1 DYKQEQCFLSSLPV
15 LSIDADIE
23 RKSRRN
29 VLTDSLAASFPFSS
43 FEIYDEGGIFLGL
56 NKYNRSVAILDI
68 FDSDK
73 YANTNGCI
81 YGTTG
86 AGKTFLLQN
95 MALRFR
101 MQGTQVFIIA
111 PVKGHEYIDACEA
124 IGGKYIKIAPSSKD
138 CINIMEIRKTSIS
151 TDYEIK
157 KDTRNDSILAEKMQ
171 SLMIFFSLIK
181 NDIKQDELNL
191 LDRKGKYD
199 ERLSDYVGLR
209 EDCGLNKHIIVYG
222 ATGAGKSRG
231 FVKPYI
237 LKMVQMMK
245 SGQKPQSM
253 IIVDPK
259 AELFEQYSQ
268 YLSENGYEVK
278 ALNLLDME
286 NSDGWNCIGETEGD
300 VDMVQSVAEII
311 IRNTSDAEKADFWDK
326 AEQNLLIALILYV
339 QSMKD
344 PITNELLPLH
354 ERSLG
359 TIYKILSSESAKSL
373 DVKFQRLPLDHPARG
388 PYGIFKQA
396 ASNLWGN
403 VFIGLGSRM
412 SVFQNSLVDKITK
425 YHDIDLELPGK
436 KPCAYF
442 CIISAQDTAYE
453 FLSSLFFSMLF
464 KKLSDYARK
473 HGDERGRLPVE
484 VNFMMDEFCNVGKLL
499 DFKKTISVVRGYG
512 INCQIIVQSIA
523 QLSDRYPIKEWEE
536 IVGNCD
542 TQLVLGCNDMM
553 TSDYISKRCGSVTIS
568 LANSMTPQT
577 PLFSP
582 VSREIT
588 GYRVTK
594 SNNTRPLMYPE
605 EILQM
610 DNKECLLLIRGQKP
624 LKAYKVIPDEL
635 SSYKELKY
643 TRVTDYLP
651 KWRQQEE
658 TTTADK
664 AEKKQTEAENY
675 QTNLFNETNSEGNT
689 VSTSENEKREEI
701 QTEATPS
708 IDIDGIDSTVH
719 ERTTNGE
726 NEETTAEDIIND

>member
-1 DYKQEQCFLSSLPV
+1 
-15 LSIDADIE
+15 
-23 RKSRRN
+23 
-29 VLTDSLAASFPFSS
+29 
-43 FEIYDEGGIFLGL
+43 
-56 NKYNRSVAILDI
+56 
-68 FDSDK
+68 
-73 YANTNGCI
+73 
-81 YGTTG
+81 
-86 AGKTFLLQN
+86 
-95 MALRFR
+95 
-101 MQGTQVFIIA
+101 
-111 PVKGHEYIDACEA
+111 
-124 IGGKYIKIAPSSKD
+124 
-138 CINIMEIRKTSIS
+138 
-151 TDYEIK
+151 
-157 KDTRNDSILAEKMQ
+157 
-171 SLMIFFSLIK
+171 
-181 NDIKQDELNL
+181 
-191 LDRKGKYD
+191 
-199 ERLSDYVGLR
+199 
-209 EDCGLNKHIIVYG
+209 
-222 ATGAGKSRG
+222 
-231 FVKPYI
+231 
-237 LKMVQMMK
+237 MVQLK
-245 SGQKPQSM
+245 VNGTDKQSM

-259 AELFEQYSQ
+259 AELFEQYSEH
-268 YLSENGYEVK
+268 LKENGYVVK

-311 IRNTSDAEKADFWDK
+311 IRNTSEEGQKADFWDK

-373 DVKFQRLPLDHPARG
+373 DMKFQRLPLDHPARG

-412 SVFQNSLVDKITK
+412 NVFQNKLVDKITK

-436 KPCAYF
+436 QPCAYF

-473 HGDERGRLPVE
+473 HGDERGRLPIE
-484 VNFMMDEFCNVGKLL
+484 VNFLLDEFCNVGKLL

-512 INCQIIVQSIA
+512 INCQIVVQSIA

-553 TSDYISKRCGSVTIS
+553 TSDYISKRCGAITIQ
-568 LANSMTPQT
+568 LTNSMAPQT

-582 VSREIT
+582 ITREVT
-588 GYRVTK
+588 GYRTTK
-594 SNNTRPLMYPE
+594 ANNTRPLMYPE

-610 DNKECLLLIRGQKP
+610 DNRECLVLIRGQKP
-624 LKAYKVIPDEL
+624 LKAYKIIPDEM

-643 TRVTDYLP
+643 TRVTDYIPQWYELDRELEAKGVSRKGYQQNFVNNEVDETDVHDERPLTEYESIEPNFGSNAKGKEDP
-651 KWRQQEE
+651 KKDVDGK
-658 TTTADK
+658 T
-664 AEKKQTEAENY
+664 KKPKKSK
-675 QTNLFNETNSEGNT
+675 NEVSDSQIEFSANMDVVEDTDEGNT
-689 VSTSENEKREEI
+689 L
-701 QTEATPS
+701 
-708 IDIDGIDSTVH
+708 
-719 ERTTNGE
+719 RTTSVTE
-726 NEETTAEDIIND
+726 ILSE

>member
-1 DYKQEQCFLSSLPV
+1 MKFMKEILQKLKSKIKESDKLKQLYTKVKQHFGYYLFCTLTGLYLYGIVINIFRKSTDSFYSGVKTDTFSLNPFTCIAAVFTPQGLGVLIFIAIMYVLISGKWTYLITGVKITKDDRNFFVSSEGTHGTSGWMTKQEQKKILVSDSADKLP
-15 LSIDADIE
+15 
-23 RKSRRN
+23 
-29 VLTDSLAASFPFSS
+29 TP
-43 FEIYDEGGIFLGL
+43 
-56 NKYNRSVAILDI
+56 ILCKLREND
-68 FDSDK
+68 
-73 YANTNGCI
+73 ANTG
-81 YGTTG
+81 
-86 AGKTFLLQN
+86 
-95 MALRFR
+95 
-101 MQGTQVFIIA
+101 
-111 PVKGHEYIDACEA
+111 
-124 IGGKYIKIAPSSKD
+124 
-138 CINIMEIRKTSIS
+138 
-151 TDYEIK
+151 
-157 KDTRNDSILAEKMQ
+157 
-171 SLMIFFSLIK
+171 
-181 NDIKQDELNL
+181 
-191 LDRKGKYD
+191 
-199 ERLSDYVGLR
+199 YVGLR
-209 EDCGLNKHIIVYG
+209 GDSGLNKHILIYG

-237 LKMVQMMK
+237 LKMVQMK
-245 SGQKPQSM
+245 NSGQNPQSM

-259 AELFEQYSQ
+259 AELFEQYSEF
-268 YLSENGYEVK
+268 LRNNGYVVK

-286 NSDGWNCIGETEGD
+286 NSDGWNCIGETQGD

-311 IRNTSDAEKADFWDK
+311 IRNTSEDGQKADFWDK
-326 AEQNLLIALILYV
+326 AEGNLLIALILYV
-339 QSMKD
+339 QSMRD

-373 DVKFQRLPLDHPARG
+373 DMKFQRLPLDHPARG

-412 SVFQNSLVDKITK
+412 NVFQNKLVDKITK
-425 YHDIDLELPGK
+425 YHEIDLELPGK
-436 KPCAYF
+436 EPCAYF

-484 VNFMMDEFCNVGKLL
+484 VNFVMDEFCNVGKLL

-512 INCQIIVQSIA
+512 INCQIVVQSIA

-553 TSDYISKRCGSVTIS
+553 TSEYISKRCGNVTIQ
-568 LANSMTPQT
+568 LTNSMAPQT

-582 VSREIT
+582 ITREVT
-588 GYRVTK
+588 GYRETK
-594 SNNTRPLMYPE
+594 SNNQRPLMYPE

-624 LKAYKVIPDEL
+624 LKGLKIIPDEL

-643 TRVTDYLP
+643 TRVSEYIP
-651 KWRQQEE
+651 KWHELENEQEKKPQQHFQFIYDDEPEDEITRPEKEEKEE
-658 TTTADK
+658 TPKEPAKPQQIILDFAEDEIVGEDK
-664 AEKKQTEAENY
+664 NEFTQTDISNI
-675 QTNLFNETNSEGNT
+675 FNE
-689 VSTSENEKREEI
+689 
-701 QTEATPS
+701 
-708 IDIDGIDSTVH
+708 
-719 ERTTNGE
+719 
-726 NEETTAEDIIND
+726 

>member
-1 DYKQEQCFLSSLPV
+1 MSLKEFYRKMKMKTGMMSKILDRVKEKLPFYLLCLTGGLYFYGMIINSFITATNNFKTGASDKTISFNPFKCFAAVFTPQSLGILFFCFLVYFFMTGRWLHF
-15 LSIDADIE
+15 LTGTKITKDD
-23 RKSRRN
+23 RN
-29 VLTDSLAASFPFSS
+29 FYVT
-43 FEIYDEGGIFLGL
+43 DEGTHGTSGWMT
-56 NKYNRSVAILDI
+56 KRERDKILY
-68 FDSDK
+68 SDTADNLPTPILCK
-73 YANTNGCI
+73 
-81 YGTTG
+81 
-86 AGKTFLLQN
+86 
-95 MALRFR
+95 
-101 MQGTQVFIIA
+101 
-111 PVKGHEYIDACEA
+111 VK
-124 IGGKYIKIAPSSKD
+124 
-138 CINIMEIRKTSIS
+138 
-151 TDYEIK
+151 
-157 KDTRNDSILAEKMQ
+157 
-171 SLMIFFSLIK
+171 
-181 NDIKQDELNL
+181 
-191 LDRKGKYD
+191 KGKYD
-199 ERLSDYVGLR
+199 DRLSDYVGLR

-245 SGQKPQSM
+245 AGQKPQSM

-268 YLSENGYEVK
+268 YLRENGYEVK

-339 QSMKD
+339 QSMRD
-344 PITNELLPLH
+344 PLTNELLPLH

-373 DVKFQRLPLDHPARG
+373 DTKFQRLPHDHPARG

-582 VSREIT
+582 ISREIT

-643 TRVTDYLP
+643 TRVTDYIP
-651 KWRQQEE
+651 SWRKTEDVINKYTEPEKPLNQQMAFEE
-658 TTTADK
+658 INKTENGEANETVVSENTV
-664 AEKKQTEAENY
+664 EKK
-675 QTNLFNETNSEGNT
+675 ETRMDFSLDDT
-689 VSTSENEKREEI
+689 VF
-701 QTEATPS
+701 
-708 IDIDGIDSTVH
+708 
-719 ERTTNGE
+719 NGE
-726 NEETTAEDIIND
+726 VPDNFCTTTAEDMIND

>member
-1 DYKQEQCFLSSLPV
+1 MRIKENLQKLISKNSKVRIIVSKIQEHFWFYLICTLLG
-15 LSIDADIE
+15 
-23 RKSRRN
+23 
-29 VLTDSLAASFPFSS
+29 
-43 FEIYDEGGIFLGL
+43 IYLYGIFINSFIGAMRNFTQGTANETLSLNPIKCFAAVFTPQGLGVL
-56 NKYNRSVAILDI
+56 FFLFVMYVLIAGKWIYLITGVKITKDERNFDITNEGTYGTSGWMTKKERDKILVSGTADNLPCPI
-68 FDSDK
+68 LCKIKNGEFEDDK
-73 YANTNGCI
+73 YA
-81 YGTTG
+81 
-86 AGKTFLLQN
+86 
-95 MALRFR
+95 
-101 MQGTQVFIIA
+101 
-111 PVKGHEYIDACEA
+111 E
-124 IGGKYIKIAPSSKD
+124 
-138 CINIMEIRKTSIS
+138 
-151 TDYEIK
+151 
-157 KDTRNDSILAEKMQ
+157 
-171 SLMIFFSLIK
+171 
-181 NDIKQDELNL
+181 
-191 LDRKGKYD
+191 
-199 ERLSDYVGLR
+199 YVGLR
-209 EDCGLNKHIIVYG
+209 DDCGLNKHQIIYG
-222 ATGAGKSRG
+222 ATGSGKSRG
-231 FVKPYI
+231 YVKPMI
-237 LKMVQMMK
+237 LKMVQLMVSGK
-245 SGQKPQSM
+245 SKQSM

-268 YLSENGYEVK
+268 HLRDNGYVVK

-300 VDMVQSVAEII
+300 VDMVQSVAETI
-311 IRNTSDAEKADFWDK
+311 IRNTSEEGQKADFWDK

-373 DVKFQRLPLDHPARG
+373 DMKFQRLPLDHPARG

-412 SVFQNSLVDKITK
+412 NVFQNKLVDKITK
-425 YHDIDLELPGK
+425 YHEIDLELPGK
-436 KPCAYF
+436 QPCAYF

-484 VNFMMDEFCNVGKLL
+484 VNFIMDEFCNVGKLL

-512 INCQIIVQSIA
+512 INCQIVVQSIA

-553 TSDYISKRCGSVTIS
+553 TSDYISKRCGNITIQLS
-568 LANSMTPQT
+568 NSMAPQT

-582 VSREIT
+582 ITREVT
-588 GYRVTK
+588 GYRTTK
-594 SNNTRPLMYPE
+594 SNSTRPLMYPE

-624 LKAYKVIPDEL
+624 LKAYKIIPDEL

-643 TRVTDYLP
+643 TRVSEYVP
-651 KWRQQEE
+651 KWADFEKELEKQTDKRPGYQYTFETEEAEPEDDNEQTIFTAPKPIPAFGSNAKKEKDEVQEE
-658 TTTADK
+658 TTQPKKSYTGVIAEVSVFDK
-664 AEKKQTEAENY
+664 
-675 QTNLFNETNSEGNT
+675 NSEDD
-689 VSTSENEKREEI
+689 EDDDYI
-701 QTEATPS
+701 
-708 IDIDGIDSTVH
+708 
-719 ERTTNGE
+719 TTNP
-726 NEETTAEDIIND
+726 NEIVNE